1 MRKDTLH
8 GADRFL
14 SRNRRRQTWKK
25 VVSILAC
32 IVVFCT
38 TYALILPALTMEE
51 NTYCGLEP
59 HQHSQECY
67 GRILICGQEQ
77 NETTTHTHTEDCVV
91 TERKL
96 ICENEDAQHQHTDEC
111 YETIETYTCGM
122 EEGKSAGHVHTD
134 ECYELS
140 LVCRKE
146 EHVHKL
152 GCYSNPEADVESP
165 DIWLR
170 SISKAELTGNWR
182 NDVIAIAE
190 SQLGYMESSQN
201 YVVTN
206 NGESKKGYTRYGA
219 WYGDPYGDWCAMFV
233 SFCLN
238 YADVPIELFPQ
249 ESDCALWVNYLQSE
263 NYNFYVAAS
272 SKYEPL
278 VGDLVFFDRDGDGT
292 SDHVGLVGKRIEDGQ
307 GTLTKL
313 KTIEGDVG
321 DRVKYA
327 AYSAND
333 ETILGYAVLPD
344 NPNESR
350 NDLVTRTF
358 AGEDYSV
365 AVTYGSD
372 AQIPENA
379 ELTADE
385 YAKDSEHYKQ
395 RYAEAAELYGWE
407 SDRSDSIR
415 LFNIGFYVGNQEI
428 EPASEVEI
436 TITYANKKKS
446 VNYEIIHF
454 GDEPE
459 TISAKSTCEDGEQ
472 NIDFTLDHMSDFM
485 VIAAEETDPTTPG
498 IVEGISPNGTV
509 INLFDYWLAADQ
521 VGEDGTITQ
530 EGRFAADT
538 AVQVPKDVNG
548 GINQGHVL
556 KFTDGGGNNGTT
568 NEWTGKGQ
576 LPRNGLVA
584 NNLGADGYPFLTEYA
599 VNHTTDY
606 TGGPESLA
614 YLFDPTIADSEVQ
627 FRKTFRNVGGLLKNK
642 DGYYYYNSKENYA
655 EFNEETNQFTLY
667 KDWGVLDHDNNSALH
682 GQFFP
687 FNKFSEVRR
696 VMSTDP
702 KMNHYFG
709 LAMTSRFVQRYD
721 GHTNASRKTATT
733 FEFSGDDDVWVF
745 IDGVLIGD
753 LGGIHDAASLSIDFA
768 TGKVV
773 ISVTQYPDTKIEK
786 TLKELFETA
795 GVTVEEGDLWRKFT
809 GENDQEYWT
818 FANNTYHTLKFYYME
833 RGNYASNMMLKY
845 NLTAVPATSIYKTD
859 QYGRRLTGV
868 EFSVYK
874 ATDSTYAYDPTKPV
888 YTDTTDANGS
898 LTFVDDDNMPYTLK
912 ELKEIF
918 GEYCV
923 LKETKPPEGFRI
935 VGSDVHLHITDT
947 ALWCENTYE
956 SGVWAMVTLQVAAPT
971 TLKLVDDNEQNFYE
985 FDSGTQ
991 SNGTLFAVVVK
1002 RVKPDGEIADQDSWA
1017 PVSGTSTDGYIVYPL
1032 QGATAEARRTYF
1044 KQKAID
1050 IAKEKG
1056 TVFEMAPSGAM
1067 ELSMKDLPGKIN
1079 QYYYVL
1085 PDADKPNAEY
1095 TIAYYWTAA
1104 NSIDEATVDNTTRVD
1119 SDAIA
1124 PNSFDRTFG
1133 ATIEVPNLSNRLIVQ
1148 KFDDEGNLTN
1158 GAIFAL
1164 FKANE
1169 DGTYVADDKTSVASD
1184 IIATGQYTTEVTF
1197 DSTNDTINQAVIKL
1211 TDGRTI
1217 TSVEQRRTNSDV
1229 LEGADGTCVFGIWQ
1243 KPLLEGCYYLLEVQ
1257 APPGFKI
1264 NSNPVMVRVTDQ
1276 AIYANAGIEGDGIQV
1291 ARGPGY
1297 IASTL
1302 HKAASNGDVDNT
1314 LTWIYQLLRVSE
1326 KSTSFAEA
1334 IPPSTEAEAWDYAK
1348 DADGKILASYLRYT
1362 RTPQQLGVG
1371 RFLANYTVDPDDNR
1385 SAMDGYVR
1393 TGKQQIPTEVGWSYN
1408 EIYQDY
1414 DYGLQMVNATDM
1426 DTNYEDISGD
1436 DISRLFSRSVYV
1448 QVTNE
1453 RQATDLEIS
1462 KTVVDNSNDP
1472 IDNNQDFTFTVTV
1485 DGAKGEYDY
1494 YIYDVSNPTLHVV
1507 ERKFSSGAKITLKNN
1522 QVAVIKNL
1530 PGGLNYTV
1538 CEAPVNSYNPTYSI
1552 DGGDTQAGFEASG
1565 MLDCSHFDEKN
1576 NRYVS
1581 KVDFTNTLNGTVN
1594 LTLTKKAM
1602 GNENL
1607 TLSGAQ
1613 FVLST
1618 TVGDVTYYYN
1628 TDLGLVE
1635 LSEGQTPED
1644 FAITTNENGEFVFRN
1659 IPNGKYVLREIAAP
1673 EEYMRLKADINITV
1687 AYGLITEVTV
1697 DADPKYVALNE
1708 DQLGFTV
1715 FNIAGHELPAT
1726 GGNGTTRYTAGGAL
1740 LIACVGISLLY
1751 IYQKRRKEASASS

>member
-25 VVSILAC
+25 AVSILAC

-278 VGDLVFFDRDGDGT
+278 VGDLIFFDRDGDGT

-428 EPASEVEI
+428 EPAAEVEI

-472 NIDFTLDHMSDFM
+472 NIDFTLDHMSDIM
-485 VIAAEETDPTTPG
+485 VIAAEETDQPG
-498 IVEGISPNGTV
+498 TVEGVTPNGTV
-509 INLFDYWLAADQ
+509 INVFDYWLLNQ
-521 VGEDGTITQ
+521 NSV
-530 EGRFAADT
+530 
-538 AVQVPKDVNG
+538 DVDRDHNSS
-548 GINQGHVL
+548 GINAGHVL
-556 KFTDGGGNNGTT
+556 KFRRDNTGGST
-568 NEWTGKGQ
+568 NDWTGTGN
-576 LPRNGLVA
+576 LPRYELVEKK
-584 NNLGADGYPFLTEYA
+584 LRDGYPYL
-599 VNHTTDY
+599 TDY
-606 TGGPESLA
+606 AANNSGTNDRNRESLA
-614 YLFDPTIADSEVQ
+614 YLFDPTVANDYKES
-627 FRKTFRNVGGLLKNK
+627 FRNVGGLLQI
-642 DGYYYYNSKENYA
+642 DSEGYYYYNSQNNFA
-655 EFNEETNQFTLY
+655 EFNDKTNQFTLY
-667 KDWGVLDHDNNSALH
+667 NTWGIYAHSTSPD

-687 FNKFSEVRR
+687 FNKFSVSKDHDSFFNEI
-696 VMSTDP
+696 
-702 KMNHYFG
+702 NHYFG
-709 LAMTSRFVQRYD
+709 LTMTSRFVQRYD
-721 GHTNASRKTATT
+721 GHTNTSRAIPTT

-745 IDGVLIGD
+745 IDDVLVGD
-753 LGGIHDAASLSIDFA
+753 LGGIHDAVSLSIDFS
-768 TGKVV
+768 TGEVV
-773 ISVTQYPDTKIEK
+773 ISIGEK
-786 TLKELFETA
+786 HTNSTLKDLFVAA
-795 GVTVEEGDLWRKFT
+795 GVDINSDAWTSKTINGNT
-809 GENDQEYWT
+809 YWT
-818 FANNTYHTLKFYYME
+818 FADNTYHTLKFFYME
-833 RGNYASNMMLKY
+833 RGNYDSNMSLKY
-845 NLTAVPATSIYKTD
+845 NLTAIPATSIYKTD

-888 YTDTTDANGS
+888 YTGTTDANGS

-1002 RVKPDGEIADQDSWA
+1002 RVNDGEIADQDSWA

-1032 QGATAEARRTYF
+1032 QGATVEDRRTYF

-1085 PDADKPNAEY
+1085 PDADRPHAEY
-1095 TIAYYWTAA
+1095 TIAYYWTEAK
-1104 NSIDEATVDNTTRVD
+1104 SIDGATVDNTTRVN
-1119 SDAIA
+1119 SDADA

-1169 DGTYVADDKTSVASD
+1169 DGTYVADDGTPVASD
-1184 IIATGQYTTEVTF
+1184 IIATGLYTTEVTF
-1197 DSTNDTINQAVIKL
+1197 DSNNDTINQAVIKL

-1257 APPGFKI
+1257 APPGFKL

-1276 AIYANAGIEGDGIQV
+1276 AIYANAGREGDGIQV

-1334 IPPSTEAEAWDYAK
+1334 IPPSTEAEKWPYAK

-1371 RFLANYTVDPDDNR
+1371 RFLANYTVDPDDTR
-1385 SAMDGYVR
+1385 PAMEGYVR

-1414 DYGLQMVNATDM
+1414 DYGLQMVNATKM
-1426 DTNYEDISGD
+1426 DTNYENISGHDISH
-1436 DISRLFSRSVYV
+1436 LFSRSVYV

-1494 YIYDVSNPTLHVV
+1494 AIYNVDSNGERTLV
-1507 ERKFSSGAKITLKNN
+1507 EPSPSEKFSSGATITLKNN

-1552 DGGDTQAGFEASG
+1552 DNGETQAGFEAKG
-1565 MLDCSHFDEKN
+1565 MLDCSLSTGEGVNKVYF
-1576 NRYVS
+1576 S
-1581 KVDFTNTLNGTVN
+1581 KVDFTNTRNGTVN

-1618 TVGDVTYYYN
+1618 TVGDVTYYY

-1644 FAITTNENGEFVFRN
+1644 FAITTNENGEFVFKN

-1697 DADPKYVALNE
+1697 DADPKYVTLNE

>member
-358 AGEDYSV
+358 AGGDYSV

-379 ELTADE
+379 ELTAEE

-428 EPASEVEI
+428 EPAAEVEI

-485 VIAAEETDPTTPG
+485 VIAAEETDQPG
-498 IVEGISPNGTV
+498 TVQGVTPNGTV
-509 INLFDYWLAADQ
+509 INMFDYWLVSRTASD
-521 VGEDGTITQ
+521 VDGDLNT
-530 EGRFAADT
+530 
-538 AVQVPKDVNG
+538 K
-548 GINQGHVL
+548 GINEGHTL
-556 KFTDGGGNNGTT
+556 KFRKDDINLNAYGRDDDSANAT
-568 NEWTGKGQ
+568 NQWTGNRN
-576 LPRNGLVA
+576 PRTGLVEGKLR
-584 NNLGADGYPFLTEYA
+584 NDGYPFLTSYA
-599 VNHTTDY
+599 AQHSVSDPRIT
-606 TGGPESLA
+606 ESLN
-614 YLFDPTIADSEVQ
+614 YLFDPNIENAYKQ
-627 FRKTFRNVGGLLKNK
+627 TFRNLGGLLQI
-642 DGYYYYNSKENYA
+642 DAEGYYYYNSQWNFA
-655 EFNEETNQFTLY
+655 ELDEDARQFTLY
-667 KDWGVLDHDNNSALH
+667 DTWGVYNGGTSPK

-687 FNKFSEVRR
+687 FNSFAEVR
-696 VMSTDP
+696 SLNS
-702 KMNHYFG
+702 KNSAINHYFG
-709 LAMTSRFVQRYD
+709 LTMTSRFVQRYG
-721 GHTNASRKTATT
+721 GHTNTSRATPTT
-733 FEFSGDDDVWVF
+733 FEFSGDDDVWIF
-745 IDGVLIGD
+745 IDNVLVGD
-753 LGGIHDAASLSIDFA
+753 LGGIHDASSISINFSNGIITVNDSS
-768 TGKVV
+768 TG
-773 ISVTQYPDTKIEK
+773 K
-786 TLKELFETA
+786 TLKQLFIDAGETINA
-795 GVTVEEGDLWRKFT
+795 DEWNG
-809 GENDQEYWT
+809 NT
-818 FANNTYHTLKFYYME
+818 FADNTYHTLKFFYME
-833 RGNYASNMMLKY
+833 RGNCDSNMSLKY
-845 NLTAVPATSIYKTD
+845 NLTAIPATSIYKTD
-859 QYGRRLTGV
+859 QYGRRLAGV
-868 EFSVYK
+868 EFSVYR
-874 ATDSTYAYDPTKPV
+874 ATDSNYTYDPNANPV
-888 YTDTTDANGS
+888 YIGTTDANGS

-912 ELKEIF
+912 ELKDIF

-935 VGSDVHLHITDT
+935 VGSEVHLHITDT
-947 ALWCENTYE
+947 ALWCENTYK

-971 TLKLVDDNEQNFYE
+971 TLQLVNDDEQDFYE
-985 FDSGTQ
+985 FDTGTQ

-1002 RVKPDGEIADQDSWA
+1002 RVNNGEITDQDSWA

-1032 QGATAEARRTYF
+1032 QGASDEERQTYF

-1085 PDADKPNAEY
+1085 GAAEKDNAEY
-1095 TIAYYWTAA
+1095 TIAYYWTEAD
-1104 NSIDEATVDNTTRVD
+1104 SIDGATVDNTTRVN
-1119 SDAIA
+1119 SD
-1124 PNSFDRTFG
+1124 NSDLYGYYSFDRTFG

-1169 DGTYVADDKTSVASD
+1169 DGTYVADDGTPVDSD
-1184 IIATGQYTTEVTF
+1184 IIATGRYTTEVTF
-1197 DSTNDTINQAVIKL
+1197 DSNNDTINQAVIKL
-1211 TDGRTI
+1211 TGGRTI

-1257 APPGFKI
+1257 APPGFKL

-1302 HKAASNGDVDNT
+1302 HKAASDGDVDNT
-1314 LTWIYQLLRVSE
+1314 LTWIYQKLRVSNE
-1326 KSTSFAEA
+1326 STSFAEA
-1334 IPPSTEAEAWDYAK
+1334 IPPNLTDWEYAK
-1348 DADGKILASYLRYT
+1348 DADGNILASYLRYT

-1371 RFLANYTVDPDDNR
+1371 RFLANYTVDPDDTR
-1385 SAMDGYVR
+1385 PAEDGHVR
-1393 TGKQQIPTEVGWSYN
+1393 TGKQQIPTDVGWSYN

-1414 DYGLQMVNATDM
+1414 AYGLEMVSATEM
-1426 DTNYEDISGD
+1426 DTNYENLSDYGDISY
-1436 DISRLFSRSVYV
+1436 LFSRSVYV

-1453 RQATDLEIS
+1453 RQNTDLEIS
-1462 KTVVDNSNDP
+1462 KKVVDNSNDP

-1494 YIYDVSNPTLHVV
+1494 YIYDVSNPTSHVV
-1507 ERKFSSGAKITLKNN
+1507 EGKFSSGGTITLKHN

-1538 CEAPVNSYNPTYSI
+1538 CETPVNSYNPTYSI
-1552 DGGDTQAGFEASG
+1552 DGGETQAGFEASG
-1565 MLDCSHFDEKN
+1565 MLDCAHFDKT
-1576 NRYVS
+1576 NRYFS
-1581 KVDFTNTLNGTVN
+1581 KVDFTNTRNGTVN

-1618 TVGDVTYYYN
+1618 TAEGVTNYY
-1628 TDLGLVE
+1628 TDSGLVP
-1635 LSEGQTPED
+1635 LGDGQTPED
-1644 FAITTNENGEFVFRN
+1644 FAITTNENGEIVFKN

-1697 DADPKYVALNE
+1697 DADPKYVTLNE